1 MKITE
6 HFLRMLKRRLKI
18 SEGFRP
24 IVYLDTLGI
33 STFGYGFTRIEKDE
47 ADAVLQLK
55 LKKIIESDLVLFL
68 DEVGHLDEKRLMI
81 LIEMIYQLGA
91 VGVKGFKKFRAA
103 ILAEDWEEAANQGLD
118 SKWHAQTPQ
127 RCERMM
133 KEFRNSN

>member
-6 HFLRMLKRRLKI
+6 HFLRILKRRLKI

-55 LKKIIESDLVLFL
+55 LRKIIESDLVLFL
-68 DEVGHLDEKRLMI
+68 DEIGHLNEKRLMV

-91 VGVKGFKKFRAA
+91 VGVKGFKKFRIA
-103 ILAEDWEEAANQGLD
+103 ILAEDWEEAAHQMLH

-127 RCERMM
+127 RCERLAN
-133 KEFRNSN
+133 EFKDS